1 MISTVVLLAAVNA
14 FNWTKHIP
22 GNGLEFS
29 EKGGELKFVLS
40 GRGHAMG
47 GDGYVEAG
55 MPLYQKGYL
64 DFDIK
69 SEPPRANRGMS
80 LFLSFYDITVFWH
93 DACRDWRVYTP
104 GPESKRERGFK
115 HEPTRH
121 QQMAMFEAEVW
132 HHCRI
137 GFDRALGRVEFF
149 LDDMADPV
157 YILGDQSVWGA
168 QEFLGG
174 TIKIGGLGLSRGS
187 TYFVKNV
194 ALSETAGT
202 ETAPP
207 RTETLVFEGFA
218 NDYYDLRT
226 RLADAK
232 PRYYTLVS
240 TRAAETA
247 SNRMRYTGMPGMSA
261 LAAAKTIVLADAP
274 VGPGNLIPHF
284 VVEDIVRQVED
295 GATLVVL
302 DGYFSMKRGKY
313 DESALKDILPEG
325 ALPATGFGPLPDK
338 PEILVRKVGKGEVRF
353 FRGLK
358 FTVSPK
364 DFAPKFDAWFQKLF

>member
-14 FNWTKHIP
+14 FTWTKHIP

-29 EKGGELKFVLS
+29 ESGGELKFVLS
-40 GRGHAMG
+40 GRGPACG

-55 MPLYQKGYL
+55 MPLYQKGVL
-64 DFDIK
+64 DFDVK
-69 SEPPRANRGMS
+69 SEPPGANRAMS
-80 LFLSFYDITVFWH
+80 LFLSFYNITVFWH
-93 DACRDWRVYTP
+93 DACKDWRVYTP
-104 GPESKRERGFK
+104 GPESGRERGFR

-121 QQMAMFEAEVW
+121 QQMAMFEAGAW

-137 GFDRALGRVEFF
+137 GFDRTLGRVEFF
-149 LDDMADPV
+149 LDDMENPV

-174 TIKIGGLGLSRGS
+174 ALRIGGLGLSRGS

-194 ALSETAGT
+194 VLSETA
-202 ETAPP
+202 EKEASAQ

-226 RLADAK
+226 RLEAAK
-232 PRYYTLVS
+232 PRYYTLVT

-247 SNRMRYTGMPGMSA
+247 MNRMRYTGMPGMSV

-274 VGPGNLIPHF
+274 VGPNGLIPHF

-295 GATLVVL
+295 GAVLVVL

-325 ALPATGFGPLPDK
+325 SLPATGFGALPDK

-353 FRGLK
+353 FRGLR

-364 DFAPKFDAWFQKLF
+364 EFAPRFDAWFQKLF